1 MNLAPAHASGQG
13 RRGCS
18 LVNFLGSAA
27 VTTLDPPPLRRT
39 LVRHDLDQ
47 NEALAVTALVQ
58 RARAVDGSS
67 ALNEQALL
75 HLRSATGQVRHVLA
89 YDGEPGTG
97 TLVGYAHLDL
107 SEARAGVA
115 AETVVDPD
123 HRRSGWAAAVVSRA
137 LAESDGAPV
146 LLWSHGDHPGA
157 ARLAERLGF
166 HRVRDLWQ
174 LRRRLGPHAP
184 PLPDVALPPGVQVRT
199 FVPGQDEAAW
209 LDLNARAFTA
219 HPEQGAMTADDLA
232 QRTGSDWFD
241 PAGFFLAERSG
252 PNGPRLVGFHWTK
265 VHAAAEPGGHAAG
278 EVYVVG
284 VEPDE
289 QGSGLGSAL
298 TLIGVH
304 HLAGRGLDEVLL
316 YVEADNAAALR
327 VYERLGFAH
336 VGTDTQYRHPG
347 RRES

>member
-1 MNLAPAHASGQG
+1 M
-13 RRGCS
+13 
-18 LVNFLGSAA
+18 
-27 VTTLDPPPLRRT
+27 TTPDQPRLRRT
-39 LVRHDLDQ
+39 LVRHDLDE
-47 NEALAVTALVQ
+47 NEATAVAALVQ

-67 ALNEQALL
+67 ALNEHALL
-75 HLRSATGQVRHVLA
+75 HLRSTAGQVRHVLA
-89 YDGEPGTG
+89 YDGEPESGP
-97 TLVGYAHLDL
+97 LVGYAHLDL
-107 SEARAGVA
+107 SEAPAGVA

-123 HRRSGWAAAVVSRA
+123 RRRSGWAAAVVSRA
-137 LAESDGAPV
+137 LAESGGAPV

-174 LRRRLGPHAP
+174 LRRRLGPPAP
-184 PLPDVALPPGVQVRT
+184 PLPEVTLPPGVQVRA

-209 LDLNARAFTA
+209 LDLNARAFAA
-219 HPEQGAMTADDLA
+219 HPEQGAMDAHDLA

-241 PAGFFLAERSG
+241 PAGFFLAERTVSS
-252 PNGPRLVGFHWTK
+252 GPRLVGFHWTK
-265 VHAAAEPGGHAAG
+265 VHAAAEPGGQATG

-284 VEPDE
+284 VDPDE

-298 TLIGVH
+298 TLIGLH
-304 HLAGRGLDEVLL
+304 HLAERGLDEVLL

-336 VGTDTQYRHPG
+336 VDTDTQYRHPG
-347 RRES
+347 RRGS